1 MADAY
6 GFLSWIFRNS
16 ERVERWEWGMS
27 GPVDPRVGRDAN
39 KIHSKEILEFFID
52 VDLQSSVFFFF
63 FLIRLILRREL
74 IVYIGALL
82 SAPPAFT
89 SYFAFFPIPI
99 DSVCPSPSG
108 PAPITQRVNKTA
120 VKSVR
125 DKRRRNEK
133 EKEKEIKRTAAEN
146 AMKCVSLRRVSRL
159 CEMSITLTTSKK
171 ISCGFCIWKEKKR
184 GGDTGSIGLM
194 AACQCIKSKRLNP
207 TLPTRLCGLPRC
219 VTACHRL

>member
-6 GFLSWIFRNS
+6 GFLSWISRNS

-27 GPVDPRVGRDAN
+27 GPVDPRVGRDEN

-89 SYFAFFPIPI
+89 SYFAFFLFLLTPCVRLPPGRHQSRRESIKRRSRASEI
-99 DSVCPSPSG
+99 KG
-108 PAPITQRVNKTA
+108 EEMKKKKREGNKTDSGRECDE
-120 VKSVR
+120 VCKS
-125 DKRRRNEK
+125 EK
-133 EKEKEIKRTAAEN
+133 
-146 AMKCVSLRRVSRL
+146 
-159 CEMSITLTTSKK
+159 SITALWDEHNFDD
-171 ISCGFCIWKEKKR
+171 I
-184 GGDTGSIGLM
+184 
-194 AACQCIKSKRLNP
+194 
-207 TLPTRLCGLPRC
+207 
-219 VTACHRL
+219 